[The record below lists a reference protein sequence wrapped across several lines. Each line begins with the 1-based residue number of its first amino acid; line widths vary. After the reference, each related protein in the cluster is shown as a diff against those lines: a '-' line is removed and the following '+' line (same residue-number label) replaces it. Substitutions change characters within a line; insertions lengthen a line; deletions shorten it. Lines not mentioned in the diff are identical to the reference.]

1 MNKLFLTSTEFRN
14 NRLFPQTASPRR
26 YISLM
31 LLSAFLIGA
40 VLLLVPRTMLLES
53 KNKTLSNTLATLE
66 DSLKKTD
73 KEKEALKDTLEG
85 YRREKESIQFQLQK
99 IQDDLNAVTEEKTY
113 LEEIL
118 INKTKEMEALKQT
131 PRASAVPA
139 VSAAR
144 VTGGGTEQ
152 LKAKDEEIRKLY
164 EQNTLLSQKLD
175 RLYKTTS
182 SKIMEINVAK
192 IALEDTIVQT
202 RKTIDNEWNLP
213 AGQAGTVNLGSI
225 QVHQA
230 NANISSKEKTQE
242 APRAV
247 SKKQGKVLA
256 INEDYGFVVVDLGK
270 VDGIKNDSILVLKR
284 NNDVIATLTVLEI
297 RDVMTACNIKNLN
310 DPGKK
315 IAVNDLV
322 SVLK

>member
-1 MNKLFLTSTEFRN
+1 
-14 NRLFPQTASPRR
+14 
-26 YISLM
+26 M
-31 LLSAFLIGA
+31 LLTAFLIGA

-53 KNKTLSNTLATLE
+53 RNKALSNTLTALE
-66 DSLKKTD
+66 ESLKKAD
-73 KEKEALKDTLEG
+73 KEREAFKDAVEG

-99 IQDDLNAVTEEKTY
+99 IQENLNAVTEEKTY

-118 INKTKEMEALKQT
+118 INKTKEMEALKRT
-131 PRASAVPA
+131 PRASAAPA
-139 VSAAR
+139 AKAAR
-144 VTGGGTEQ
+144 VTGDGAEQ

-164 EQNTLLSQKLD
+164 EQNKVLSQKLD
-175 RLYKTTS
+175 RLYKTTR

-192 IALEDTIVQT
+192 IALEDTIVEA

-230 NANISSKEKTQE
+230 NANIPSKEKTQE
-242 APRAV
+242 APPAV
-247 SKKQGKVLA
+247 QKKQGKVLA
-256 INEDYGFVVVDLGK
+256 VNEDYGFVVVNLGK
-270 VDGIKNDSILVLKR
+270 VDGIKNDSVLVLKR
-284 NNDVIATLTVLEI
+284 DNEAIATLTVLEI

-310 DPGKK
+310 NPKK
-315 IAVNDLV
+315 RIAVNDLV

>member
-1 MNKLFLTSTEFRN
+1 
-14 NRLFPQTASPRR
+14 
-26 YISLM
+26 
-31 LLSAFLIGA
+31 
-40 VLLLVPRTMLLES
+40 
-53 KNKTLSNTLATLE
+53 
-66 DSLKKTD
+66 
-73 KEKEALKDTLEG
+73 
-85 YRREKESIQFQLQK
+85 
-99 IQDDLNAVTEEKTY
+99 
-113 LEEIL
+113 
-118 INKTKEMEALKQT
+118 MEALKQT